1 MSGVHAASYLKCIKV
16 FILKCIACIG
26 SLVYSNQVAKINSVF
41 VLFDG
46 PSGYHNPL
54 TDNLLHSMSD
64 QETIKLCFNICSFQG
79 RTIGRYLLTVE
90 RSGSLVENRF
100 PWLRLRQRRRP
111 SLQTHW

>member
-1 MSGVHAASYLKCIKV
+1 MSGVHVAPYLKCIKV
-16 FILKCIACIG
+16 FILNCIACIG

-64 QETIKLCFNICSFQG
+64 QETINCGLIFANFREEQLGAIC
-79 RTIGRYLLTVE
+79 
-90 RSGSLVENRF
+90 
-100 PWLRLRQRRRP
+100 
-111 SLQTHW
+111 